1 MLAKKERFQ
10 RRKYGGWGVTPKTR
24 QGWVYIGIMIL
35 FLFIFHISGDW
46 NDKIRLIITVVW
58 LLILLI
64 DIVPIMF
71 TIDRDEREHKIEA
84 ISERNAAW
92 FMVLI
97 LVSGILYDLIAGA
110 LQNEIRIN
118 YFMAGALFG
127 GIIVKSISNY
137 VLERKGE

>member
-1 MLAKKERFQ
+1 
-10 RRKYGGWGVTPKTR
+10 
-24 QGWVYIGIMIL
+24 
-35 FLFIFHISGDW
+35 
-46 NDKIRLIITVVW
+46 

-97 LVSGILYDLIAGA
+97 LVSWILYDLIAWA

-118 YFMAGALFG
+118 YFMAWALFWW
-127 GIIVKSISNY
+127 IIVKSISNY
-137 VLERKGE
+137 VLERKWE